1 MPEPAV
7 HPEQHSTSPSS
18 PPPRGPLRR
27 LGDRRWQSRGLPES
41 VRRLPIAERAAV
53 ARAIRRCVPP
63 SNPALDEPTLA
74 FGRYVRDQMRRYA
87 WLYRWPPVALVA
99 ISAATLAA
107 TRTERIVG
115 TTIVLI
121 GVAVLSPA
129 SAARRR
135 ERLQRLESAIRARG
149 QDGTPEPGP
158 RRRLR
163 VPSPA
168 TAAIAAGMLLVA
180 SGLWLQWAAHHHRN
194 DWTIDGPH
202 GAFPEAIAAQPAQ
215 HPQKVV
221 ASYPYTALTYGGLA
235 IEAAWNSGS
244 VTAHRIRP
252 AATYWRLAR
261 RDHRLL
267 DADLDPATGRLLLVW
282 AHLDPDSDTT
292 EVPLQAMAVDV
303 RTGAIRWTRMI
314 STHSDVLDRGSTVIG
329 RAALIPAEAV
339 TVLDPATGHRRW
351 RLHDGCDEAP
361 GGTLGGTVILRHECP
376 GTGLLVEG
384 YDAATGHLLWSMNF
398 ASWWPGREHAAV
410 LPVRV
415 GGLGRNRVVVWTL
428 EREAVYDATTGAE
441 IGEHRQP
448 VDADGKVLGA
458 GENKVFDGETGY
470 GPCWI
475 TPPRDLRKGI
485 CATDPVTGRRL
496 WSFRFPG
503 AEETTQL
510 SSPMAVAD
518 GRVYTLTSDHG
529 GEIVDHVNVNDARTG
544 ALLARVSPAFPRP
557 DHMYGIR
564 TAAAGALVLTD
575 ELVPTQTSNKTVV
588 LGDG

>member
-7 HPEQHSTSPSS
+7 HPEQQSTSSS
-18 PPPRGPLRR
+18 STPPRGPLRR
-27 LGDRRWQSRGLPES
+27 LGDRRLRSRSLPES
-41 VRRLPIAERAAV
+41 VRSLPVAERAAV
-53 ARAIRRCVPP
+53 ARAVRRCVPP
-63 SNPALDEPTLA
+63 ADPALDEPTLA
-74 FGRYVRDQMRRYA
+74 FARHVRDQMHRYA
-87 WLYRWPPVALVA
+87 WLYRWPPVALA
-99 ISAATLAA
+99 AMSAAALAVA
-107 TRTERIVG
+107 RTEHVAGIAVG
-115 TTIVLI
+115 LV
-121 GVAVLSPA
+121 GVAVLGPA
-129 SAARRR
+129 STARTRGR
-135 ERLQRLESAIRARG
+135 LERLETAIRARG
-149 QDGTPEPGP
+149 KDGTPDPGP
-158 RRRLR
+158 RRRVR

-168 TAAIAAGMLLVA
+168 TAAMATGMLLVA
-180 SGLWLQWAAHHHRN
+180 SGLWLQWDAHHRRN
-194 DWTIDGPH
+194 DWTLDGPH
-202 GAFPEAIAAQPAQ
+202 GAFPEAIAAQPPQ
-215 HPQKVV
+215 HPRKVV
-221 ASYPYTALTYGGLA
+221 AAYPYTALTYRGLA
-235 IEAAWNSGS
+235 IEATWNSES

-252 AATYWRLAR
+252 AAAYWRLAR

-267 DADLDPATGRLLLVW
+267 DSDLDPATGRLLLVW

-292 EVPLQAMAVDV
+292 EAPLQAMAVDV
-303 RTGAIRWTRMI
+303 RTGEIRWTRTI
-314 STHSDVLDRGSTVIG
+314 STRSDVLDRGSTVIG
-329 RAALIPAEAV
+329 RAALVPAETM

-351 RLHDGCDEAP
+351 RLHGGCDAAS
-361 GGTLGGTVILRHECP
+361 GGTLGGTVILRRECP

-384 YDAATGHLLWSMNF
+384 YGAATGHLLWSMNF
-398 ASWWPGREHAAV
+398 AGWWPGREHAAV

-415 GGLGRNRVVVWTL
+415 GGLDRDRVVVWTL

-475 TPPRDLRKGI
+475 RPPRDLRKGI

-503 AEETTQL
+503 AGETTQL
-510 SSPMAVAD
+510 GSPMAVAG

-544 ALLARVSPAFPRP
+544 TLLARMSPSFPRP
-557 DHMYGIR
+557 GHTYGVR
-564 TAAAGALVLTD
+564 TAAGGVLVLTD
-575 ELVPTQTSNKTVV
+575 DLAPTPTPDKTVV